1 MSGWLFNFVYL
12 VKYHCFFPLTYTQK
26 KQTWHKKGRKSSIA
40 ISTSHIPHKTYR
52 NAFSI
57 GKPFKMKTTIKR
69 SSEKLAER
77 AMDNDLLKFVWHK
90 KGRKSSIAIST
101 SHIPHKTYRNAFS
114 IGKPFKMKTTI
125 KRSSEKLAERAMDND
140 LLKFVWI

>member
-1 MSGWLFNFVYL
+1 MFSCVVGEWVVIQFCLLSKIPF
-12 VKYHCFFPLTYTQK
+12 FFPLTYTQK

-77 AMDNDLLKFVWHK
+77 AMDNDLLKFVW
-90 KGRKSSIAIST
+90 I
-101 SHIPHKTYRNAFS
+101 
-114 IGKPFKMKTTI
+114 
-125 KRSSEKLAERAMDND
+125 
-140 LLKFVWI
+140 